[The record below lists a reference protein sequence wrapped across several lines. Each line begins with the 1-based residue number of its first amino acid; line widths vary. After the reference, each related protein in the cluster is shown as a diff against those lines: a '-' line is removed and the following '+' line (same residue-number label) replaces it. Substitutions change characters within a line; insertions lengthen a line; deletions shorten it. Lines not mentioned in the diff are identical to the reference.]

1 MTKLILASSSSSRRT
16 MLAAAGLEFT
26 TAMPGI
32 DEEAIKSAHL
42 EGASDHSRALAIA
55 EILASRKALTVAQRH
70 AGALVIGSDQI
81 LICDGKIFSKAIDEA
96 SARDTL
102 RALRGREHE
111 LIAAVVIGKDD
122 AIVWKHADNARLTM
136 RDFSD
141 EFLDQYLMSE
151 IPEVLGSVGCYRI
164 EGRGAQL
171 FSRAV
176 GDQFSIRGLPLLPL
190 LEALRGFG
198 VLTR

>member
-1 MTKLILASSSSSRRT
+1 MLAS
-16 MLAAAGLEFT
+16 AGLDFT

-32 DEEAIKSAHL
+32 DEEAIKAAHL
-42 EGASDHSRALAIA
+42 EGASDHLRARAIA
-55 EILASRKALTVAQRH
+55 EVLATRKALTIAQRH
-70 AGALVIGSDQI
+70 AGALVIGGDQI
-81 LICDGKIFSKAIDEA
+81 LICDGKVFSKASDWAEA
-96 SARDTL
+96 RETL
-102 RALRGREHE
+102 CALRGREHE
-111 LIAAVVIGKDD
+111 LIAAAVIAKDD
-122 AIVWKHADNARLTM
+122 AIIWKHADSARLTM

-171 FSRAV
+171 FAHV
-176 GDQFSIRGLPLLPL
+176 AGDQFSIRGLPLFPL